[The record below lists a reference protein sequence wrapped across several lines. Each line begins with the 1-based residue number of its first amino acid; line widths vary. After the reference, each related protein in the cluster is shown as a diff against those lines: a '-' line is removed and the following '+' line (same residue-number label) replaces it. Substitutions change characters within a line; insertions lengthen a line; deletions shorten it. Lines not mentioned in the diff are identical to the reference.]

1 MALKAFLDIDIG
13 DPAAFMADEAA
24 YQRAKDFVTEVGGQF
39 GVSGDPEVLDEEQK
53 ELLREA
59 HAVDPTWSAKGLIR
73 FEKPPSLRAGRI
85 VVELRDD
92 VPKTTENF
100 RCLCTGERGKGKG
113 SGKPLHFKG
122 SRFHRI
128 VKGFVCQGGDIVKGD
143 GSGGDSIYNG
153 KFNDEKAGLKARHD
167 AVGILSMANSGKNSN
182 TSQFFLTLAP
192 NPKLDGKHVVF
203 GRVVEGLG
211 VLERIDSEA
220 ASEDG
225 SPRVEVTIA
234 DCGTL

>member
-1 MALKAFLDIDIG
+1 
-13 DPAAFMADEAA
+13 MADEAA

-211 VLERIDSEA
+211 VLERI
-220 ASEDG
+220 G
-225 SPRVEVTIA
+225 SARCA
-234 DCGTL
+234 DPQAPPSAPMQGTLDASPLFPGVAP